1 MYIVAV
7 AALFFL
13 AFAFFAVGQAS
24 VVRNSAQTA
33 ADASALAAARSAR
46 DDVKD
51 AFNKA
56 LIEGDLSQLGDLL
69 AGAGMNG
76 AGACE
81 AAATMAVAN
90 HADRQICDRTD
101 DPPGYTVG
109 VRTQGT
115 VGKSVIDGTEN
126 KHALANATA
135 VVEPR
140 CTVRQKD
147 GKAIKFS
154 CNGGEDVSVDPTA
167 NGFRLDLSLFFT
179 VHLSK

>member
-1 MYIVAV
+1 MAV

-46 DDVKD
+46 DDVGK
-51 AFNKA
+51 AFDKA
-56 LIEGDLSQLGDLL
+56 LLEGDLSQLGDLL
-69 AGAGMNG
+69 AGAGMKG

-81 AAATMAVAN
+81 AAEAMAVAN
-90 HADRQICDRTD
+90 HADRQTCDRVD
-101 DPPGYTVG
+101 GPPGYTVG

-115 VGKSVIDGTEN
+115 VGKSVIDGTED
-126 KHALANATA
+126 KHAVASATA
-135 VVEPR
+135 VVDPR
-140 CTVRQKD
+140 CVVGDKH
-147 GKAIKFS
+147 GKAIMFS
-154 CNGGEDVSVDPTA
+154 CNGSDVIVDPTV
-167 NGFRLDLSLFFT
+167 NGFRLDLSLFYS

>member
-56 LIEGDLSQLGDLL
+56 LREGDLPRLGDLL
-69 AGAGMNG
+69 AGAGMQG

-81 AAATMAVAN
+81 AAETMAVAN
-90 HADRQICDRTD
+90 HADRQTCERVDG
-101 DPPGYTVG
+101 PPGYAVG

-115 VGKSVIDGTEN
+115 VGKSVIEGTED
-126 KHALANATA
+126 KHAVAHATA
-135 VVEPR
+135 VVDPR
-140 CTVRQKD
+140 CTVGPKN
-147 GKAIKFS
+147 GKAITFT
-154 CNGGEDVSVDPTA
+154 CNDADVIVDPTA
-167 NGFRLDLSLFFT
+167 SDFRLDLSLFYS
-179 VHLSK
+179 VHLST